1 MVRTAVLIACLTAT
15 PAFAEA
21 APVSEPDALTGAQIV
36 AGAHEAAGGDA
47 WVNPESLYME
57 GYGLFWRGAED
68 FVRYEPYRMWRVY
81 PQVKDAARA
90 ADGRVRIEA
99 MANGEPVFQIAFD
112 GAHTYDQNGRIE
124 EEADSERWA
133 SNFGFGV
140 IRHAL
145 DDGYTVDR
153 LPDDYVDGAPAYT
166 VRVNDPAGGATLFNI
181 RTADFAVVRVGF
193 DTPRGWHERIYSDFY
208 TNEDGGWV
216 QPGRVRLYYDGV
228 KANEIY
234 WTRFTTGEDFGDA
247 LFRLGEAGAGASGS
261 NR

>member
-1 MVRTAVLIACLTAT
+1 MIRSAVLIVLLV
-15 PAFAEA
+15 PAAAAAEA
-21 APVSEPDALTGAQIV
+21 PPVAEPDALTGAEIV
-36 AGAHEAAGGDA
+36 ANAHEAAGGDA

-68 FVRYEPYRMWRVY
+68 YVRYAPYRMWRVY
-81 PQVKDAARA
+81 PEAKGEAHA

-99 MANGEPVFQIAFD
+99 MSGGEPVFQIAFD
-112 GAHTYDQNGRIE
+112 GETTYDQNGPVE
-124 EEADSERWA
+124 EEADSDRWA

-145 DDGYTVDR
+145 DAGYTVDR

-166 VRVNDPAGGATLFNI
+166 VRVNDPAGGETLFNI
-181 RTADFAVVRVGF
+181 RKDDFAVVSVGF
-193 DTPRGWHERIYSDFY
+193 DTPRGWHQRVYSRFY
-208 TNEDGGWV
+208 TNEEGGWV

-234 WTRFTTGEDFGDA
+234 WTAFTTGARYDDA
-247 LFRLGEAGAGASGS
+247 LFRLED
-261 NR
+261 